1 MKIFISVINTAT
13 RFTRYIAL
21 LVMASMMLFITFGVI
36 NRWLFTPIIG
46 DIELVQL
53 GMVVLIMCGLAYT
66 EQAGS
71 HIAIGIIV
79 DRFPLRVQKI
89 FDFFANLLTTL
100 VTITIGYIYI
110 EVALNHQNHMQLSTG
125 LLNIPYYPIDYIIV
139 LGFIMWG
146 LQGLLKLVILI
157 VSIFQTNQDSRK
169 EV

>member
-1 MKIFISVINTAT
+1 MNLFASIINTAT

-21 LVMASMMLFITFGVI
+21 LVMASMMFFITFGVV

-71 HIAIGIIV
+71 HIAIGLIV
-79 DRFPLRVQKI
+79 DRFPVKVQKI
-89 FDFFANLLTTL
+89 FEIFTNLLTTV
-100 VTITIGYIYI
+100 VTLTIGFIYI
-110 EVALNHQNHMQLSTG
+110 GVALNHQNHMQLSTG

-139 LGFIMWG
+139 LGFVMWG
-146 LQGLLKLVILI
+146 MQGLLKLVLPI
-157 VSIFQTNQDSRK
+157 VSIFQTDQESRK